1 MRLGMPAAVEGV
13 LADSSAQSATAQA
26 RRPGASAGS
35 AAWAC
40 GLAALLVAVAL
51 GGEAGAADGS
61 ANAAASGDG
70 RTPVPAQ
77 VGTAAVAVTPLAP
90 LTVIGTGA
98 EALTCVQ
105 SPVALDAAGRA
116 GVLAPQ
122 VGVTVI
128 RGSAPPSPSVTWVVV
143 PAGRLGDG
151 GTAITVCVPTR

>member
-1 MRLGMPAAVEGV
+1 MRLGMPAAVESVRPEG
-13 LADSSAQSATAQA
+13 SA
-26 RRPGASAGS
+26 RRLMAQPRRGGA
-35 AAWAC
+35 AAAVAFRAF
-40 GLAALLVAVAL
+40 GLVALLVAVAL
-51 GGEAGAADGS
+51 GGGAGAADGS

-70 RTPVPAQ
+70 RTPVPAR
-77 VGTAAVAVTPLAP
+77 VGTATAAVTPMPP

-128 RGSAPPSPSVTWVVV
+128 RGSAPPSPSVNWVVV

>member
-1 MRLGMPAAVEGV
+1 MRLGMPAALEGV
-13 LADSSAQSATAQA
+13 RPEGPA
-26 RRPGASAGS
+26 RPAMARTRRGGA
-35 AAWAC
+35 AAAVAFRAR

-51 GGEAGAADGS
+51 GGGAGAADGS
-61 ANAAASGDG
+61 ANAASSADE
-70 RTPVPAQ
+70 RAAVPAQ
-77 VGTAAVAVTPLAP
+77 VGAAAVAVTPMAP
-90 LTVIGTGA
+90 LTVLGTGA

-105 SPVALDAAGRA
+105 SPVALDAAGRL